1 MPVETGVKCRRE
13 KGLGESQRRVRREGA
28 QGRRSTSGDEQSVA
42 ELIHLDAAESR
53 KDTWENL
60 TFS

>member
-1 MPVETGVKCRRE
+1 MSVETGVQCRRE

-28 QGRRSTSGDEQSVA
+28 PGRSTWGNEPSVA